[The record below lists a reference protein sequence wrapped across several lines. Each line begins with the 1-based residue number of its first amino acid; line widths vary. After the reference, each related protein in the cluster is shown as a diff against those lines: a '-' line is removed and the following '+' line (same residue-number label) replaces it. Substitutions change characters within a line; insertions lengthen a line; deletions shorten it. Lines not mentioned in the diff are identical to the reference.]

1 MPAMTVPQQSD
12 PRFDWRQLA
21 RTVRNTARRL
31 RMSAARREVS
41 ESFWRRRSGGDWVET
56 YWNAHRTPRRD
67 GIIDAV
73 RSTFGAPTSVLDV
86 GCNAGPTLRRIAAE
100 FPGCR
105 LAGFDIN
112 AEAIAGARQRLTEIG
127 AAAELSVGSFYEVL
141 PGTPPGSADV
151 VVSSFAL
158 AYVPPAHLPGVLAD
172 IVRIAGRGVVLAEPH
187 AFEPGRSAGVLTVP
201 WHDWR
206 HDYRSALV
214 GLGIDRERMT
224 LSDLPEP
231 GSTESGLLVVDLR

>member
-1 MPAMTVPQQSD
+1 M
-12 PRFDWRQLA
+12 
-21 RTVRNTARRL
+21 
-31 RMSAARREVS
+31 
-41 ESFWRRRSGGDWVET
+41 
-56 YWNAHRTPRRD
+56 
-67 GIIDAV
+67 

-86 GCNAGPTLRRIAAE
+86 GCNAGPTLRRFAAE

-112 AEAIAGARQRLTEIG
+112 AEAIAGARQHLAELG

-141 PGTPPGSADV
+141 PAMPSGSADV

-172 IVRIAGRGVVLAEPH
+172 IVRIASRGVVLAEPH

-206 HDYRSALV
+206 HDYRSVLV
-214 GLGIDRERMT
+214 GLGIDRERIT
-224 LSDLPEP
+224 LVRSP
-231 GSTESGLLVVDLR
+231 

>member
-1 MPAMTVPQQSD
+1 M
-12 PRFDWRQLA
+12 
-21 RTVRNTARRL
+21 N
-31 RMSAARREVS
+31 AARREVS
-41 ESFWRRRSGGDWVET
+41 ESFWRRRSGGEWVET

-67 GIIDAV
+67 SIIDV
-73 RSTFGAPTSVLDV
+73 LRTTFGAPTSVLDV

-112 AEAIAGARQRLTEIG
+112 AEAIAGARQRI
-127 AAAELSVGSFYEVL
+127 AELGATAELAVGSFYEVL
-141 PGTPPGSADV
+141 PATPSGSADV

-187 AFEPGRSAGVLTVP
+187 AFEPERSAGVLTVP

-206 HDYRSALV
+206 HDYRSAFL
-214 GLGIDRERMT
+214 GLGIDRDRLT
-224 LSDLPEP
+224 LADLPEP
-231 GSTESGLLVVDLR
+231 GSTDSGLLVVDLR